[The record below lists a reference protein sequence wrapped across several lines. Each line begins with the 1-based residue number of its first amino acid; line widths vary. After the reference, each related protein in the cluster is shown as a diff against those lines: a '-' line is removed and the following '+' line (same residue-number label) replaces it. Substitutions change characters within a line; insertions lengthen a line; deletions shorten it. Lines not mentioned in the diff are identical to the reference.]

1 MSSVEQIWQ
10 VVVEEAEPAAPVGF
24 SAFVFFVEETATL
37 LEQRVWKGNLL
48 LVTRKQIEDG
58 DFWKEHDIVLAVSM
72 NGGCFKDGPKAWFEY
87 PVGRKALNIPIA
99 YDEGRVPQMRVCLP
113 FIMAALA
120 AGKNVALHCLHT
132 VHRGPVGLIALALTT
147 YPKDIP
153 HALPREVLR
162 KIKEQWPIMSNATLQ
177 VTRPQ
182 NHRDAR
188 LWDTMHALL
197 KEMPSFRVPRHIIS
211 GGQGVF
217 TGAWTID
224 DVHIWKKVAQI
235 IHEADPVE
243 QLAQLELLLTH
254 SQRGLLD
261 GLPIAEWESHQREW
275 QAIHNSGGKGKSKG
289 KKGNAQNKGKGGK
302 SGKSGSSSKDGKGSS
317 SSKGGK
323 DASKGCKDS
332 PSSKDG
338 GKGGSSSK
346 DGKGS
351 SSRTGGKDA
360 SKGCEDTASSNDG
373 GKGGSSSKDG
383 GKGGGIRAQT
393 LVLIN

>member
-1 MSSVEQIWQ
+1 M
-10 VVVEEAEPAAPVGF
+10 
-24 SAFVFFVEETATL
+24 
-37 LEQRVWKGNLL
+37 
-48 LVTRKQIEDG
+48 
-58 DFWKEHDIVLAVSM
+58 
-72 NGGCFKDGPKAWFEY
+72 
-87 PVGRKALNIPIA
+87 
-99 YDEGRVPQMRVCLP
+99 
-113 FIMAALA
+113 
-120 AGKNVALHCLHT
+120 
-132 VHRGPVGLIALALTT
+132 ALALTT

-211 GGQGVF
+211 GGPGVF

-224 DVHIWKKVAQI
+224 EVQIWKKVADL
-235 IHEADPVE
+235 IHVVDPVE

-254 SQRGLLD
+254 SQRGLKD

-275 QAIHNSGGKGKSKG
+275 QAIHDSGGKGKSKG
-289 KKGNAQNKGKGGK
+289 KKGNTQNKGKG
-302 SGKSGSSSKDGKGSS
+302 GKSGSSSKDGKGSS

-323 DASKGCKDS
+323 DASKGCKSS
-332 PSSKDG
+332 PSSTDG

-351 SSRTGGKDA
+351 SSRKGGKDA
-360 SKGCEDTASSNDG
+360 SKGCDDTVSS
-373 GKGGSSSKDG
+373 KEGGSSSKDG
-383 GKGGGIRAQT
+383 GKGGGIRAQA
-393 LVLIN
+393 LIN